1 VSNPIMILRPHEME
15 IVGVVR
21 AVRFASLGV
30 DPEPTVY
37 LPMDQHTRRQQI
49 IVAAT
54 GLSDPSGLI
63 AGVRQAVREADP
75 TLSVEYY
82 DMGRLVERSLTRER
96 LSMTLLSLFGAAAL
110 VLAAVGIYGIMA
122 YSVAQRGG
130 EFALRAALGAEPRDI
145 RRLVLLQGRT
155 VAVIGIGIG
164 VALAV
169 LGGRWLE
176 SQLSGLSAVD
186 PVVLIATPTF
196 MAMVV
201 AGATLVPAWR
211 ASRVKAAGVLRG
223 E

>member
-1 VSNPIMILRPHEME
+1 
-15 IVGVVR
+15 
-21 AVRFASLGV
+21 
-30 DPEPTVY
+30 
-37 LPMDQHTRRQQI
+37 
-49 IVAAT
+49 
-54 GLSDPSGLI
+54 
-63 AGVRQAVREADP
+63 
-75 TLSVEYY
+75 
-82 DMGRLVERSLTRER
+82 MGRLVERSLTRER

-186 PVVLIATPTF
+186 PVVLIAIPTF

-211 ASRVKAAGVLRG
+211 ASRVKVAGVLRG